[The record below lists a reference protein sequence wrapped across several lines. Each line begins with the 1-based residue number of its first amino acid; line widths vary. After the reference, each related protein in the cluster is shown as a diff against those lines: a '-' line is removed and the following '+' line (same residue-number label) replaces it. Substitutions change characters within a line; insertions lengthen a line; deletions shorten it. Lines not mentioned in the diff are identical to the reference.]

1 MQNDKQHKE
10 LRSGLTTGTCASA
23 VAKAAALMLFSQEYI
38 SHVQVTLPRGED
50 VILELCDYYFNSN
63 EAQCSTI
70 KDAGDD
76 PDITHGAE
84 VIGKA
89 WFNNDKKL
97 IITAGNGIGIVTK
110 EGLAVKPG
118 NPAINPT
125 PMKMIQQA
133 LQEVVPESMGVTV
146 EISIPKGEELA
157 KKTFNPQ
164 LGIIG
169 GLSVLGTTGIVKPMS
184 EEALKSSLVVKL
196 QQVKA
201 YGFTKAIFT
210 PGNYS
215 SLFLKE
221 NMNIP
226 EDQTV
231 LTSNY
236 IGFMFEKAVCMNF
249 SEIVLIGHLGKL
261 VKLAGGIFHT
271 HSKVADA
278 RNEILAAHYFYW
290 SKDIDGF
297 GAIMSSNTTEEALDY
312 IQDIK
317 FWTYFIAKIK
327 ERIEL
332 HVHGEIKA
340 EVILL
345 SQKQGVLGQTENAI
359 KIIKEINDHGKQ

>member
-1 MQNDKQHKE
+1 MQKENQHKE

-23 VAKAAALMLFSQEYI
+23 VAKAAALMLVSQENI
-38 SHVQVTLPRGED
+38 SHVQVKLPGGKE
-50 VILELCDYYFNSN
+50 VVLELCDYSFNTMY
-63 EAQCSTI
+63 AQCSTI

-84 VIGKA
+84 IIGKA
-89 WFNNDKKL
+89 WFNIEKKIL
-97 IITAGNGIGIVTK
+97 ITAGKGVGIVTK
-110 EGLAVKPG
+110 EGLAIKPG

-125 PMKMIQQA
+125 PLKMIHQA
-133 LQEVVPESMGVTV
+133 LEEVIPENTGVTV

-164 LGIIG
+164 LGIVG

-201 YGFTKAIFT
+201 YGFTKVIFT

-236 IGFMFEKAVCMNF
+236 LGFMFEKAVGLEF
-249 SEIVLIGHLGKL
+249 TDIVLIGHLGKL

-290 SKDIDGF
+290 SKDDKGF
-297 GAIMSSNTTEEALDY
+297 LAIMECNTTEEAIDY
-312 IQDIK
+312 IKDSA
-317 FWTYFIAKIK
+317 FWSYFISLIK
-327 ERIEL
+327 KRIEM
-332 HVHGEIKA
+332 HVHGEINA

-345 SQKQGVLGQTENAI
+345 SQKKGVLAKTNNAI
-359 KIIKEINDHGKQ
+359 QTIKMINEHAHN